1 MDNAEISRRFASL
14 TTPLVADGALR
25 AAPPLRMGP
34 FGIRPATSRVTVAG
48 CVLPVRHYGSVDVFL
63 EAFGTAQTGD
73 VLVIDNEG
81 RTDEACIGDL
91 TALEAHGA
99 GVAGMLVWGAH
110 RDSAELEPI
119 PIAVFSLGNCS
130 SGPRRLDPAKDG
142 APVEFGDVT
151 VAPGDVVFADPDGVV
166 FVAGDHVAEVLAA
179 AEKIAAT
186 ERRQAD
192 MIRAGKSLRDQLR
205 FSEYLEEKKRDRS
218 YSLRQHLQKIG
229 GAIEV

>member
-1 MDNAEISRRFASL
+1 MNNEEIARRFASL

-48 CVLPVRHYGSVDVFL
+48 RALPVRHYGSVDVFL

-81 RTDEACIGDL
+81 RTNEACVGDL

-99 GVAGMLVWGAH
+99 RVAGMLVWGAH
-110 RDSAELEPI
+110 RDTAELEPI

-130 SGPRRLDPAKDG
+130 SGPRRLDPPKDG
-142 APVEFGDVT
+142 VPVQFGDVT
-151 VAPGDVVFADPDGVV
+151 VSPGDVVFADLDGVV
-166 FVAGDHVAEVLAA
+166 FVAGDRVGDVLAA

-205 FSEYLEEKKRDRS
+205 FSEYLEEKRKDPS
-218 YSLRQHLQKIG
+218 WTLRRHLQKIG

>member
-1 MDNAEISRRFASL
+1 
-14 TTPLVADGALR
+14 V
-25 AAPPLRMGP
+25 
-34 FGIRPATSRVTVAG
+34 
-48 CVLPVRHYGSVDVFL
+48 
-63 EAFGTAQTGD
+63 Q
-73 VLVIDNEG
+73 
-81 RTDEACIGDL
+81 
-91 TALEAHGA
+91 
-99 GVAGMLVWGAH
+99 
-110 RDSAELEPI
+110 
-119 PIAVFSLGNCS
+119 
-130 SGPRRLDPAKDG
+130 
-142 APVEFGDVT
+142 FGDVT

-166 FVAGDHVAEVLAA
+166 FVAGDQVADVLAA

>member
-1 MDNAEISRRFASL
+1 MNNEEIARRFASL

-34 FGIRPATSRVTVAG
+34 FGIRAATSRATVAG
-48 CVLPVRHYGSVDVFL
+48 RVLPVRHYGSVDVFL
-63 EAFGTAQTGD
+63 EAFGTAQPGD

-110 RDSAELEPI
+110 RDTAELQPI
-119 PIAVFSLGNCS
+119 PIAVFSLGTCS
-130 SGPRRLDPAKDG
+130 SGPRRLDPPKDG
-142 APVEFGDVT
+142 APVLFGDVI
-151 VAPGDVVFADPDGVV
+151 VSSGDVVFADADGVV
-166 FVAGDHVAEVLAA
+166 FVAGDRVADVLAA
-179 AEKIAAT
+179 AEKIAVT

-205 FSEYLEEKKRDRS
+205 FPEYLEEKKQDRS
-218 YSLRQHLQKIG
+218 YSLRRHLQKIG